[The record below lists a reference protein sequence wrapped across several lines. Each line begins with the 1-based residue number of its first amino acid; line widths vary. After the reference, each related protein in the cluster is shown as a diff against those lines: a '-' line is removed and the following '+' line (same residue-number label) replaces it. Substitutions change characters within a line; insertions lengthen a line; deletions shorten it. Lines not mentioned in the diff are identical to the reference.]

1 MAGTLLVVVFAFAHL
16 LTVALTYPGR
26 IVSLRNEKIVGGSPA
41 ALGQYP
47 YQVPRLLS
55 SLIHSF
61 PSQLLEKTTVLLLL
75 SVTNDPAFVCFL
87 NNNLK

>member
-47 YQVPRLLS
+47 YQVPTSFLS
-55 SLIHSF
+55 YTLISYPTIRQNNG
-61 PSQLLEKTTVLLLL
+61 PSTV
-75 SVTNDPAFVCFL
+75 VCNKRSCIFF
-87 NNNLK
+87 